1 MIRSFSIMSLNF
13 FPHCTRSPD
22 GKANRQTSLSGEE
35 PLRRREDRCTAC
47 LFVKMSRCV
56 HIISS
61 STLTT
66 VKFPVWV
73 EVLWLRNP
81 SRTLFIIQQCSLVR
95 GQAVKLPLKRPQE
108 GVDRDPT
115 PPSPPQWPTAMM
127 TCWPLTFPPWDKKM
141 EGVRRFGSVSL
152 GVCV

>member
-1 MIRSFSIMSLNF
+1 MSLNF
-13 FPHCTRSPD
+13 VPHCGWSSDR
-22 GKANRQTSLSGEE
+22 KANRQTSLSGEE
-35 PLRRREDRCTAC
+35 PLCRRRDRCGAC
-47 LFVKMSRCV
+47 LFVKTSRCV

-61 STLTT
+61 STLMT

-95 GQAVKLPLKRPQE
+95 GQAVKLPLNRPQE

-115 PPSPPQWPTAMM
+115 FPPSTLGPQLWWPADL
-127 TCWPLTFPPWDKKM
+127 WPFLLEMKKM
-141 EGVRRFGSVSL
+141 EGVRRFRVSL
-152 GVCV
+152 GVLC